1 MPSGILRAR
10 TATVQL
16 LSQRA
21 TRGTL
26 QFGHLSL
33 PCAVGKTGVSALKHE
48 GDGASPMGT
57 WRLEQLFY
65 RADRVQRPRTSIPIR
80 AMTQRDAWCDI
91 AGDRNYNR
99 LVQIPYPVIDEQL
112 WRDDHL
118 YDVVGVLSYNRLPR
132 VQWAGSAIF
141 LHGARPGYLPTAGC
155 VALSMPD
162 LIRLVEYEPGMQA
175 IRFG

>member
-1 MPSGILRAR
+1 MPSGILRSR
-10 TATVQL
+10 TAVVQL
-16 LSQRA
+16 LSQRD
-21 TRGTL
+21 TTGTL
-26 QFGHLSL
+26 CYGHLRL

-48 GDGASPMGT
+48 GDGASPRGT
-57 WRLEQLFY
+57 WQLEQLFY
-65 RADRVQRPRTSIPIR
+65 RADRITRPRTSLPIR
-80 AMTQRDAWCDI
+80 AMTRKDAWCDI

-99 LVQIPYPVIDEQL
+99 LVQIPYPIIDEQL

-132 VQWAGSAIF
+132 VQYAGSAIF

-162 LIRLVEYEPGMQA
+162 LIRLVEHEPGLQA
-175 IRFG
+175 IQFG